1 MSAENNNKIEE
12 MSFENA
18 LTELDGIVRKL
29 ENGQSSLENSITDY
43 TRGTKLK
50 EHCEAKLKEATL
62 KVEKIVQNSNGS
74 TDTEPFTAEG

>member
-1 MSAENNNKIEE
+1 MSAQNAPKLDE
-12 MSFENA
+12 MNFEDA

-29 ENGQSSLENSITDY
+29 ENGQSSLEASITDY

-62 KVEKIVQNSNGS
+62 KVEKIVQNSDGS

>member
-1 MSAENNNKIEE
+1 MSAEKTPKIDE
-12 MSFENA
+12 MSFEDA

-29 ENGQSSLENSITDY
+29 ENGQSSLEASIIDY

-62 KVEKIVQNSNGS
+62 KVEKIVQNTDGS
-74 TDTEPFTAEG
+74 TETAPFAAEE